1 MGVKSRPRTAFP
13 VWVGTDSGAPT
24 LIAVSAKPSFLGPVV
39 QGFLRVDSAEGETKV
54 QSTETVAAGTLQPQ
68 FDAMVQVLAAKLKDD
83 LGDSVRG
90 RMLLEGVA
98 LRQTDSSR
106 AGIAGVAPEYWEI
119 HTGGIPSAG
128 AVYSCIGGGVVSIL
142 LGVVFQVAAG
152 RWDRRREEEEEEER
166 QNEKPLV

>member
-1 MGVKSRPRTAFP
+1 V
-13 VWVGTDSGAPT
+13 VGTDTGAPT
-24 LIAVSAKPSFLGPVV
+24 LIAVSANPSFLGPVV
-39 QGFLRVDSAEGETKV
+39 QGFKRVDSAAGEIEGPLHLFHF
-54 QSTETVAAGTLQPQ
+54 AAGTLQPQ

-128 AVYSCIGGGVVSIL
+128 AVYASIGGGWCPSSWDWCSRSPR
-142 LGVVFQVAAG
+142 AAG
-152 RWDRRREEEEEEER
+152 TAGARTEEEEER